1 MCLLCKNITL
11 NIKNILMNIH
21 ELANA
26 SSAATPPFKETGSA
40 MFGLQRFSS
49 SVEEEDGELEEAL
62 GLVML

>member
-1 MCLLCKNITL
+1 MQEHYVKY
-11 NIKNILMNIH
+11 KEYSH
-21 ELANA
+21 EYSWARKCVISGHA
-26 SSAATPPFKETGSA
+26 PFKETGSA